1 MALMTFMTEVLALFY
16 TTHMSD
22 TAARIQYQQL
32 KGQWIRCS
40 VPTMDLS
47 SSLDCNNIERS
58 FISLHL
64 TIFRPRKYLNL
75 LNC

>member
-47 SSLDCNNIERS
+47 SSLDCDNIER
-58 FISLHL
+58 
-64 TIFRPRKYLNL
+64 
-75 LNC
+75 